1 METDC
6 KRKLSRITFILDIV
20 NFSLTTSL
28 WRYPTQAAAWYFVT
42 IDATATAQIKSQPRP
57 KKGWGS
63 VRVQATIGHTTWDT
77 SIFPSKEGV
86 YLLPVKASVR
96 KAEDLFE
103 GESVTVLLKLV

>member
-1 METDC
+1 MFQ
-6 KRKLSRITFILDIV
+6 LST
-20 NFSLTTSL
+20 NL
-28 WRYPTQAAAWYFVT
+28 WKYPSESGAWYFVSLSQE
-42 IDATATAQIKSQPRP
+42 ISAQIKTMPRP

-63 VRVQATIGHTTWDT
+63 VRVQATIGHTAWDT

>member
-1 METDC
+1 MFRVT
-6 KRKLSRITFILDIV
+6 LS
-20 NFSLTTSL
+20 TSL
-28 WRYPTQAAAWYFVT
+28 WKYPSQAAAWYFIT
-42 IDATATAQIKSQPRP
+42 INPEITVKIKALPRP

-63 VRVQATIGHTTWDT
+63 VRVKATIGKTTWDT

>member
-1 METDC
+1 MKITLSTPLWKYPAETG
-6 KRKLSRITFILDIV
+6 
-20 NFSLTTSL
+20 
-28 WRYPTQAAAWYFVT
+28 AWYFVSLSQE
-42 IDATATAQIKSQPRP
+42 ISAQIKSQTRP

-63 VRVQATIGHTTWDT
+63 VRVKATIGKTTWET

-103 GESVTVLLKLV
+103 GESVSLSLQLL